1 MDYGLIDY
9 HTDNSNKRIDEILL
23 DRKSK
28 QLIMSQF
35 YTGNINKEL
44 IDIKLN
50 KDHNKDL
57 KNYYTNNLLL
67 DDNHNVIKN
76 KLIKT
81 KDDSFFNYQL
91 HHLKSKLPD
100 LPKIPVEISSVN
112 LDRFYPLMKDPQIN
126 CIEKFRRGGENS
138 VLQTLDNF
146 KC

>member
-35 YTGNINKEL
+35 YTGNINN
-44 IDIKLN
+44 DLN
-50 KDHNKDL
+50 KVNLNKNNNKDL
-57 KNYYTNNLLL
+57 KNYYTNNILL

-81 KDDSFFNYQL
+81 KMIVFLIINYIIL
-91 HHLKSKLPD
+91 KVNSLISLKYLLIYHL
-100 LPKIPVEISSVN
+100 
-112 LDRFYPLMKDPQIN
+112 
-126 CIEKFRRGGENS
+126 
-138 VLQTLDNF
+138 
-146 KC
+146 

>member
-35 YTGNINKEL
+35 YTGNINNDLNKVN
-44 IDIKLN
+44 LN

-57 KNYYTNNLLL
+57 KNYYTNNILL

-81 KDDSFFNYQL
+81 KMIVFLIINYIIL
-91 HHLKSKLPD
+91 KVNSLISLKYLLIYHL
-100 LPKIPVEISSVN
+100 
-112 LDRFYPLMKDPQIN
+112 
-126 CIEKFRRGGENS
+126 
-138 VLQTLDNF
+138 
-146 KC
+146 

>member
-1 MDYGLIDY
+1 MDYGVIDY

-23 DRKSK
+23 ERKSK
-28 QLIMSQF
+28 QIIMSQF
-35 YTGNINKEL
+35 YNGKINKDLKE
-44 IDIKLN
+44 IKLN

-67 DDNHNVIKN
+67 DDNHKVIKN
-76 KLIKT
+76 NTIKT
-81 KDDSFFNYQL
+81 NNDSFFDHQL

-100 LPKIPVEISSVN
+100 LPKIPVDISSVN

-126 CIEKFRRGGENS
+126 SIEKFTRGGENT